1 MKKIIVMMAC
11 VLASIFVL
19 TGCKDDQ
26 VVKND
31 SNDGIRVNEI
41 QIEEIQ
47 VEEILVEDVIYENI
61 IYWDDI

>member
-1 MKKIIVMMAC
+1 MKKIIVMACIMA
-11 VLASIFVL
+11 SMFVL
-19 TGCKDDQ
+19 SGCKDDQ

-41 QIEEIQ
+41 QVEEIQ
-47 VEEILVEDVIYENI
+47 VEEILIEDVIYENI